1 MSQVVAV
8 QADDPVVT
16 FFAVAGYQLSETWQ
30 DKRAIS
36 YTFTRE
42 AKSLWV
48 RWLRSED
55 KVTAAQLEQFVQ
67 SVEQQSD
74 DHLSACFI
82 AADFSKAALTQAE
95 RDASEQLLLLRW
107 HKHKLT
113 PVYPYHQTVADSFQ
127 AKASS
132 AEPLYIGVFTA
143 KGGVGKTTIAA
154 HLAGAFALM
163 GQSVVLLDLDPDRNL
178 RKLFA
183 DDNTSQD
190 DVAMMQVPA
199 TRKGEAAAT
208 IRVLAPEQWRA
219 RKFPD
224 VNIVIADC
232 SPVLSENPAKLIKRF
247 DVCVMPTTLNPLGI
261 AKHADVMTRTFAH
274 IRTLN
279 ATARLMAVINN
290 YDASAD
296 AQKRNAVLFAYLQ
309 SSLAAYFEADGR
321 AMLIHPEEAKI
332 RHSNS
337 LLYWGY
343 HIIEGSSPQLA
354 FKETAGRSYPRSD
367 FLQLAEVVERE
378 ALPNIVAVA

>member
-48 RWLRSED
+48 
-55 KVTAAQLEQFVQ
+55 
-67 SVEQQSD
+67 
-74 DHLSACFI
+74 
-82 AADFSKAALTQAE
+82 
-95 RDASEQLLLLRW
+95 RW

-199 TRKGEAAAT
+199 TRKGEA
-208 IRVLAPEQWRA
+208 
-219 RKFPD
+219 
-224 VNIVIADC
+224 
-232 SPVLSENPAKLIKRF
+232 
-247 DVCVMPTTLNPLGI
+247 
-261 AKHADVMTRTFAH
+261 
-274 IRTLN
+274 
-279 ATARLMAVINN
+279 
-290 YDASAD
+290 
-296 AQKRNAVLFAYLQ
+296 
-309 SSLAAYFEADGR
+309 
-321 AMLIHPEEAKI
+321 
-332 RHSNS
+332 
-337 LLYWGY
+337 
-343 HIIEGSSPQLA
+343 
-354 FKETAGRSYPRSD
+354 
-367 FLQLAEVVERE
+367 
-378 ALPNIVAVA
+378 LPNIVAVA